1 MNDKNIW
8 FPLREIIRFSRGA
21 RETFII
27 DRSKSVQVSIHY
39 GYFNEN
45 TVGPKETSATFEKS
59 YRRCGNKSWDLIIL
73 GREIDISHKRLVF
86 AQRRYIVQ
94 RLPKVV
100 KLLKITRWLS
110 MIIIIEKNATN
121 IPLKINIPYT
131 NVLTLCRQR
140 SKKNNNFPWRNLH
153 LQSNSYYHDL
163 FLNKLGKDLKL
174 LFDERKIFI

>member
-121 IPLKINIPYT
+121 IP
-131 NVLTLCRQR
+131 RF
-140 SKKNNNFPWRNLH
+140 SK
-153 LQSNSYYHDL
+153 
-163 FLNKLGKDLKL
+163 NKYS
-174 LFDERKIFI
+174 IY